1 MRQLAK
7 KSWQFGTP
15 IAPAKIWQKLTYP
28 PIVCFSGEFGTASG
42 SKRNLR
48 TFVLW

>member
-15 IAPAKIWQKLTYP
+15 IAPAKIWQKLTVILKSRVSAGISP
-28 PIVCFSGEFGTASG
+28 TPAA
-42 SKRNLR
+42 
-48 TFVLW
+48 